1 LDSVIAAP
9 ASGGTTVINLTQT
22 DPTETVRIPANHA
35 VTKRLGNW
43 TTARRFQVRA
53 HRGSAVLD
61 LRSPQIPAGD
71 IEVEADIDHAM
82 LKLLVADDAMLDDW
96 DLRRTGRSQV
106 KDAEGPDT
114 SGGRRIVVTGQLR
127 SGEIRVRR
135 GGIAMLSA
143 MFSRAYW
150 DDLRRAHKEGG
161 FPTVDDPARTA

>member
-1 LDSVIAAP
+1 MNP
-9 ASGGTTVINLTQT
+9 TQT
-22 DPTETVRIPANHA
+22 ATTGPVKIPANHA

-43 TTARRFQVRA
+43 TTARQFQVRA
-53 HRGSAVLD
+53 HRGGAVLD

-71 IEVEADIDHAM
+71 IEIEVDIDHAT
-82 LKLLVADDAMLDDW
+82 LKLLVSDDAMLDDW
-96 DLRRTGRSQV
+96 NLRRTGRSRV
-106 KDAEGPDT
+106 RDAEAPDAP
-114 SGGRRIVVTGQLR
+114 GGRRIVVTGQLR

-150 DDLRRAHKEGG
+150 DDVRRVHKEGG

>member
-1 LDSVIAAP
+1 M
-9 ASGGTTVINLTQT
+9 TLTQT
-22 DPTETVRIPANHA
+22 APAEPVRIAANNA

-43 TTARRFQVRA
+43 TTAREFQVRG

-71 IEVEADIDHAM
+71 IEIEADLDHAM
-82 LKLLVADDAMLDDW
+82 LKLLVAGDAVVDDW
-96 DLRRTGRSQV
+96 DLRRTGRGRV
-106 KDAEGPDT
+106 KDAERPDAP
-114 SGGRRIVVTGQLR
+114 GGRRIVVTGELR
-127 SGEIRVRR
+127 GGEIRVRR

-150 DDLRRAHKEGG
+150 DDVRRAHKEGG